1 MQQSYNFSCCDEID
15 PTGSEIRTEV
25 QTSIRGTDPTLD
37 AVLSG
42 VQSFVI
48 GCGFDIG
55 NSGIALVTPPAE

>member
-1 MQQSYNFSCCDEID
+1 MQQSYHFSCSDEIE

-37 AVLSG
+37 AILSG
-42 VQSFVI
+42 VQSFII

-55 NSGIALVTPPAE
+55 NSGIAPVAPSAE